1 MRALVYG
8 IFRGVRIFSMSDNL
22 PICKQNGVFPK
33 SIIGDF
39 RRFCSAAKTPEKDAL
54 HLQDIMGA
62 PWPWSKI
69 EPMAG
74 HVEELKAAELP
85 KKGNEEK
92 AKIGK
97 RGMGLLSPLSHWR
110 LWKSG
115 KFLSVS
121 LDRAWMWG
129 AGTLIT
135 LSCHNF
141 HGT

>member
-1 MRALVYG
+1 MHGLVYG
-8 IFRGVRIFSMSDNL
+8 IFHRVRIFSMSDNSSL
-22 PICKQNGVFPK
+22 CKQICSFTK
-33 SIIGDF
+33 AIMGDF
-39 RRFCSAAKTPEKDAL
+39 RRFFSSIKTPEKDAL

-62 PWPWSKI
+62 PWPWSRI

-97 RGMGLLSPLSHWR
+97 RGMGLLSPLSSWR

-115 KFLSVS
+115 KFFPSV
-121 LDRAWMWG
+121 LILHGCG
-129 AGTLIT
+129 ARGP
-135 LSCHNF
+135 
-141 HGT
+141 